1 MDIEEQNI
9 LKSGGGMKIMFKN
22 NLKYYRKCKGMTQIQ
37 LARKAGITNDY
48 ISQIERGIKNP
59 GLLMAK
65 KISNILEQ
73 NIDEVFFM

>member
-1 MDIEEQNI
+1 
-9 LKSGGGMKIMFKN
+9 MFKN

-65 KISNILEQ
+65 KISSILEQ
-73 NIDEVFFM
+73 N

>member
-1 MDIEEQNI
+1 
-9 LKSGGGMKIMFKN
+9 MFKN

-65 KISNILEQ
+65 KISSILEE
-73 NIDEVFFM
+73 NIEEVFLYSHRTICS

>member
-1 MDIEEQNI
+1 M
-9 LKSGGGMKIMFKN
+9 
-22 NLKYYRKCKGMTQIQ
+22 Q

-65 KISNILEQ
+65 KISSILEQ
-73 NIDEVFFM
+73 NIEEVFFIQL